1 MIFERSNKGNLS
13 FSNIHPLL
21 AGLLQAAAMD
31 PWERYPEGSARLLPP
46 PGGDEELLLD
56 WQELV
61 QPELRHHFDLERSL
75 VAEDLAEMH
84 EMHDTHQAKKKQ
96 GDSWSFEIPMDHAD
110 AWLTTLN
117 ALRLA
122 LVEENGFTEGDLSR
136 NDAPDFS
143 SERGLALMQVNF
155 YAFVQECLLQTME
168 SAEAEERDGGE
179 GIDESEGS

>member
-1 MIFERSNKGNLS
+1 MIFELSNKGNPS

-21 AGLLQAAAMD
+21 AGLLQAAALD

-56 WQELV
+56 WQDLV

-75 VAEDLAEMH
+75 VAEDLAEMQEVH
-84 EMHDTHQAKKKQ
+84 EAHEVKRKK
-96 GDSWSFEIPMDHAD
+96 GDGGVWSLEIPMDHAD

-117 ALRLA
+117 ALRLT
-122 LVEENGFTEGDLSR
+122 LVEEHGFMEEDLSR
-136 NDAPDFS
+136 NEAPDFS

-155 YAFVQECLLQTME
+155 YAFIQECLLQTME
-168 SAEAEERDGGE
+168 SVEDQESDEDGGKE
-179 GIDESEGS
+179 A